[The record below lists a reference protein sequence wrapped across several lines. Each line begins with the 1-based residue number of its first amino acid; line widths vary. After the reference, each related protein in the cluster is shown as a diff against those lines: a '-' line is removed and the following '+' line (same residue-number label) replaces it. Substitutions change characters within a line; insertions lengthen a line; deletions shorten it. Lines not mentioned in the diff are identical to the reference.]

1 MTDAPLPEGGAAGR
15 VSIDRSSF
23 RGLPPTVRD
32 AKGRVRHP
40 ALTDE
45 LTELPNR
52 VHFDVVYRLLWEAG
66 GRGIPVALILFELPA
81 FGAAA
86 AEGQLRVGRRFNE
99 ITRQMDMVARLE
111 GDRVGALLVNCNAF
125 GGLIAAERFQTELS
139 QILGELGISFGAGIA
154 AWKDW
159 MTNPDDL
166 MQASKEALAAA
177 RSSGRIEVH
186 SS

>member
-1 MTDAPLPEGGAAGR
+1 M
-15 VSIDRSSF
+15 
-23 RGLPPTVRD
+23 
-32 AKGRVRHP
+32 RHP

-66 GRGIPVALILFELPA
+66 GGGGGIPVALILFELPG

-139 QILGELGISFGAGIA
+139 PILGELGISFGAGIA

-166 MQASKEALAAA
+166 MQAAEEALAAA

-186 SS
+186 TS